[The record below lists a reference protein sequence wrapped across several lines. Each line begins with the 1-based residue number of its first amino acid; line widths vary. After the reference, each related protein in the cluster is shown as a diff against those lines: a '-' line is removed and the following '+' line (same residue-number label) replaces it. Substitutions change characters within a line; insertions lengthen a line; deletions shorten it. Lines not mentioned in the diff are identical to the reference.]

1 MTLFSRSGAKD
12 KITQLKAAGKKVVFT
27 NGCFDILHRGHTT
40 YLRQARAL
48 GDFLIVG
55 LNSDESVGKLK
66 GSDRPINNEMDR
78 GEVLMLL
85 DSVDAVVIFNEE
97 TPEEL
102 IHELLPDLLVKG
114 GDYKRDEIVGALE
127 VESQGGKV
135 VILPYL
141 EGYSTTEMIQ
151 KERKKS

>member
-78 GEVLMLL
+78 GEVLC
-85 DSVDAVVIFNEE
+85 SW
-97 TPEEL
+97 
-102 IHELLPDLLVKG
+102 
-114 GDYKRDEIVGALE
+114 IVLMQ
-127 VESQGGKV
+127 S
-135 VILPYL
+135 
-141 EGYSTTEMIQ
+141 
-151 KERKKS
+151 